1 MTEDKPWPIGLA
13 SVWIPSI
20 FMRCHQRRP
29 GSTRSLST
37 SSHRSRPRA
46 RDPEQTRWALLIGS
60 GRALNILG
68 YLRSEFQTGSFP
80 GHCAIQTLVSS
91 AGSEHG
97 AADA

>member
-1 MTEDKPWPIGLA
+1 
-13 SVWIPSI
+13 
-20 FMRCHQRRP
+20 
-29 GSTRSLST
+29 
-37 SSHRSRPRA
+37 
-46 RDPEQTRWALLIGS
+46 LIGS